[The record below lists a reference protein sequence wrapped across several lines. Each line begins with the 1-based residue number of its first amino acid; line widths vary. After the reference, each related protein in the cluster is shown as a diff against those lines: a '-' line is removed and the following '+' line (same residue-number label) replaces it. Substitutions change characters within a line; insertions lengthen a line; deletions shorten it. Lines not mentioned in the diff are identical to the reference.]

1 MVDELVELCDQFDA
15 QDQALRSRIVEL
27 MSFAEHQVAARVEI
41 SFETQRLAAD
51 NLSLRARVDEL
62 ESQLRRTEDALE
74 AVYATR
80 LFRTTL
86 QARRLYGR
94 LRGRTVTR

>member
-41 SFETQRLAAD
+41 SFETQRLAGE
-51 NLSLRARVDEL
+51 NVGLHARVAEL
-62 ESQLRRTEDALE
+62 ETQLRRTEEALDA
-74 AVYATR
+74 VHATR
-80 LFRTTL
+80 VFRATL
-86 QARRLYGR
+86 HARRLYGR